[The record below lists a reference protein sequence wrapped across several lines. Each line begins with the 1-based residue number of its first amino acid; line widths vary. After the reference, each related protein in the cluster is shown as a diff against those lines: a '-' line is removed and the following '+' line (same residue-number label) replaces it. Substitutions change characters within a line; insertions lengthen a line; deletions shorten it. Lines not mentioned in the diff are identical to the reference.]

1 MKNSLFFLSVLIGCS
16 VLYGQETY
24 YNQSRH
30 SQFVNPSFYGVNA
43 SSFAGVG
50 YNTLSYQNNE
60 KIDSKIFYG
69 AVGFE
74 NLNFSLGLD
83 FSNFKI
89 NTYGLTQNAVNLT
102 YVYAIEISNDL
113 FFLPGV
119 SLGFGSNQLENESL
133 IFGDQL
139 NLTLGSISTTSN
151 DPLFF
156 NELSTNFLDFGASAV
171 LYNENFLLGLS
182 AKHLNQPDISFNQE
196 FKLKKPLFFSA
207 QAAYERDLNYYG
219 RGFLP
224 ENTYLY
230 LYASYATIGDLSKIY
245 ASQEIMLGGF
255 SFGFQEL
262 YTTNPLSSALLTGIN
277 IAINVE
283 QFEFNFSYNIPLS
296 DEINVLPPS
305 VFELS
310 MILKFDR
317 FLRNNKG
324 FFKHLK
330 VDGL

>member
-1 MKNSLFFLSVLIGCS
+1 MKNSLLFLCFLMGSLFVF
-16 VLYGQETY
+16 GQETY

-30 SQFVNPSFYGVNA
+30 TQFVNPSFYGVNA
-43 SSFAGVG
+43 SSYAGFG

-69 AVGFE
+69 AMSFE
-74 NLNFSLGLD
+74 NANFSLGLD

-89 NTYGLTQNAVNLT
+89 NTYGLTQNSVNLA
-102 YVYAIEISNDL
+102 YIYRVEVSNDM
-113 FFLPGV
+113 FFLPSVG
-119 SLGFGSNQLENESL
+119 LGFGSNSIENSNL

-139 NLTLGSISTTSN
+139 NLTLGSISTTSS

-156 NELSTNFLDFGASAV
+156 NELSTNYIDFSASAI
-171 LYNENFLLGLS
+171 LYNENFLVGLA

-196 FKLKKPLFFSA
+196 LKLKKPLSFSF

-230 LYASYATIGDLSKIY
+230 LYASYTTIGDLSKIY

-255 SFGFQEL
+255 SIGFQEL
-262 YTTNPLSSALLTGIN
+262 FTTTPLSNALMAGLN
-277 IAINVE
+277 LAINLE
-283 QFEFNFSYNIPLS
+283 QFEFNFSYNMPLS
-296 DEINVLPPS
+296 DSTNVFPPN

-330 VDGL
+330 VDGI